1 MSPAE
6 ATDAIRSGAAQFV
19 EQAALRDQAAYQE
32 EGR

>member
-19 EQAALRDQAAYQE
+19 EQAALRDRAADRKE
-32 EGR
+32 RR